1 MEVGAHG
8 TTYGGNPLACAV
20 GNAAFD
26 IINTEEVLNGVEKR
40 RELFVAHLNKLN
52 DKYHIFS
59 EIRGMGLLIGAELD
73 GKLLNRSKDILQAS
87 AVEGLM
93 MLNAGT
99 NVLRFTPSLIISEEE
114 INSGMA
120 KLETAIG
127 KLLN

>member
-1 MEVGAHG
+1 
-8 TTYGGNPLACAV
+8 
-20 GNAAFD
+20 
-26 IINTEEVLNGVEKR
+26 
-40 RELFVAHLNKLN
+40 
-52 DKYHIFS
+52 
-59 EIRGMGLLIGAELD
+59 MGLLIGAELD

-120 KLETAIG
+120 KLDTAIG
-127 KLLN
+127 NLLN